1 MLSRKRP
8 GRLILKPVCV
18 SSDHEKKVK
27 VPVVQ
32 GTAGQPKSFLWY
44 LVYEV
49 LLTSFTYGMKLST
62 VALSQACSLLEP

>member
-32 GTAGQPKSFLWY
+32 GTAGQVFLWC
-44 LVYEV
+44 LVHEV